1 MARLKVVSPARV
13 GYTEEDFVPT
23 LPGFV
28 LKPQSKKRNSS
39 ANLADA
45 AGEGFSPL
53 QKVTLAR
60 RVTDMIRNA
69 IVSGVLKPGEF
80 ISPQEIGDR
89 LGVSRT
95 PVREALIHLNGVGL
109 VEFLPNRV
117 RIASPT
123 PAAIADAFE
132 LREALEGMA
141 ARLAAMR
148 RTDKEAREIVKLAE
162 KTQQTY
168 KDRKSFHEDDRNF
181 HLAIGESS
189 GSVSVSRYLSFA
201 LDLAFTLRNLRVAER
216 PLRLSSASQHMMIAD
231 AILKKD
237 ADLAERLG
245 REHVRSVCATVL
257 SETES
262 TLDDDV
268 AERS

>member
-1 MARLKVVSPARV
+1 MPRSQETLLRSPSR
-13 GYTEEDFVPT
+13 
-23 LPGFV
+23 
-28 LKPQSKKRNSS
+28 KRASS
-39 ANLADA
+39 AAVEDA
-45 AGEGFSPL
+45 AGDEFSPL
-53 QKVTLAR
+53 QRVTLAR
-60 RVTDMIRNA
+60 RVTDMIRSA
-69 IVSGVLKPGEF
+69 IVSGVLTPGEF

-95 PVREALIHLNGVGL
+95 PVREALIHLNAVGL

-123 PAAIADAFE
+123 PAAILDSFE

-141 ARLAAMR
+141 ARLAASR
-148 RTDKEAREIVKLAE
+148 RTDKEAREILKLAE

-168 KDRKSFHEDDRNF
+168 TDRKSFHEDDRNF

-189 GSVSVSRYLSFA
+189 GSIAVNRYLSFA

-216 PLRLSSASQHMMIAD
+216 PLLLSSASQHVRIAE
-231 AILKKD
+231 AIMKKD
-237 ADLAERLG
+237 ADLAEKLG

-257 SETES
+257 AETES
-262 TLDDDV
+262 TLNEDT
-268 AERS
+268 AERP